1 MRPISRWFETK
12 TNVKE
17 RRPQIIGLETN
28 SPAYLPNLMQISPK
42 INFPSLTFANGSAIK
57 AASNLIDA
65 ILQFMQL
72 LLGQSPSDRN
82 RFHFNQAHSQEF
94 ANGGLFRRLETA
106 SNDLD
111 PHFGRFVCP
120 NSGDFQ
126 KKRSSLT
133 LSRFSVLI

>member
-1 MRPISRWFETK
+1 MRPRSRWFETK

-72 LLGQSPSDRN
+72 LFGQSPSDRN

-94 ANGGLFRRLETA
+94 ANGGGGLFRRLETA

-111 PHFGRFVCP
+111 PHFVCP

-126 KKRSSLT
+126 KKWSSLT
-133 LSRFSVLI
+133 SSRFSVQI